1 MRLITFTD
9 GGPPRLGLLVGGLA
23 VELPAAQ
30 RALGI
35 GGSPLPGALLDLL
48 AAEEDAW
55 ETARRV
61 DAALEERLTAAT
73 ELSVPLYSVSPCL
86 RGEVFPSLPTVGD
99 VRLLPPVPCPG
110 AFLDFYAF
118 EEHVRNA
125 RARRGL
131 EVPPEWYR
139 LPAYYNGN
147 ARSLIGHG
155 ESVSFPP
162 GETRMDYEL
171 ELGVIL
177 RRGGRHLT
185 DAEAVACIAGYTIVN
200 DWSARALQREAM
212 AVGLGPSPGKD
223 FATSA
228 GPVLLT
234 PDELLTDRFTA
245 PGHPALEMTARING
259 VEWSRGNSGAAHYT
273 FPQMIAFAS
282 RCRALA
288 PGDLIGS
295 GTVGTG
301 CGLELDRFLAAGDQV
316 ELEIEAIGTLTN
328 RVAGEAQGATPK
340 AQR

>member
-9 GGPPRLGLLVGGLA
+9 GGPPRLGLLMGAAA
-23 VELPAAQ
+23 VDLPAAQ

-35 GGSPLPGALLDLL
+35 GGPPLPGALLDLL
-48 AAEEDAW
+48 SAGDEAW

-61 DAALEERLTAAT
+61 AAALEEGLTGAAKV
-73 ELSVPLYSVSPCL
+73 SVPLFSVSPCL
-86 RGEVFPSLPTVGD
+86 RGEAFPAFSPAGD
-99 VRLLPPVPCPG
+99 VRLLPPVPFPG

-131 EVPPEWYR
+131 DVPPEWYR

-147 ARSLIGHG
+147 ARSLVGHG
-155 ESVSFPP
+155 ETVIFPP

-185 DAEAVACIAGYTIVN
+185 EAAAAACIAGYTIVN

-223 FATSA
+223 FATSV
-228 GPVLLT
+228 GPALVT
-234 PDELLTDRFTA
+234 PDELPAGGFAA
-245 PGHPALEMTARING
+245 PGHPALSMAARIND

-301 CGLELDRFLAAGDQV
+301 CGLEQDRFLAEGDRV
-316 ELEIEAIGTLTN
+316 ELEVEGIGTLVNT
-328 RVAGEAQGATPK
+328 V
-340 AQR
+340 QRAA